1 MEDTGLP
8 YRILLNSLDSEEDD
22 MAMVG
27 VVVDDQVIFVLV
39 SEKPENLSRVEFSD
53 QSRII
58 EWVSKHCDPLYRHWN
73 RELSEREVLEAVSK
87 P

>member
-27 VVVDDQVIFVLV
+27 VVVDDQVIFVSV
-39 SEKPENLSRVEFSD
+39 SEKLENLLRRNFSD
-53 QSRII
+53 
-58 EWVSKHCDPLYRHWN
+58 
-73 RELSEREVLEAVSK
+73 
-87 P
+87 